1 MSTFPE
7 LLFARAAEHPRA
19 TAVQEKRY
27 GVWQP
32 LSWAQYARRVREL
45 AHGLAGLGVGRG
57 DVVAVLGDNRPEWLI
72 TELAVQCLGGAVVGV
87 YPSSVGEE
95 ILHVLSLAAVRVVV
109 AEDQEQVD
117 KLIRLRDQLPKLAT
131 IVYYDPRGLA
141 GYPQPYLERFTDIE
155 AAGAEEAKARP
166 GWLASRLA
174 MVHPDDTAIICTTS
188 GTTARP
194 KLAELSHANLIA
206 MAEHLA
212 EIDPVLPGYRY
223 VSFLPLAW
231 IGEQMLAVA

>member
-1 MSTFPE
+1 MSTFPG

-19 TAVQEKRY
+19 TAMQEKRF

-32 LSWAQYARRVREL
+32 LTWAQYARRVREL
-45 AHGLAGLGVGRG
+45 AHGMAALGIGRG

-72 TELAVQCLGGAVVGV
+72 TELAVQCLGGAAMGV
-87 YPSSVGEE
+87 YPSSADDE
-95 ILHVLSLAAVRVVV
+95 ILHVLSVAEVRVVV

-117 KLIRLRDQLPKLAT
+117 KLIRLKDQLPKLAT

-141 GYPQPYLERFTDIE
+141 GYPQPYLERFTGVE
-155 AAGAEEAKARP
+155 AVGAEEAKARP
-166 GWLASRLA
+166 GWFDERLA
-174 MVHPDDTAIICTTS
+174 MVRPDDTAIICTTS

-194 KLAELSHANLIA
+194 KLAELSHTNLIA

-212 EIDPVLPGYRY
+212 EIDPLRPGYRY
-223 VSFLPLAW
+223 VSFL
-231 IGEQMLAVA
+231 